1 MFSQNI
7 CSILGLD
14 YERQYG
20 FNYIGLMNPTAFTE
34 YSSFL
39 TQKSSFFE
47 NFNKTEN
54 NIISAKAA
62 KVL

>member
-14 YERQYG
+14 YQRQYG
-20 FNYIGLMNPTAFTE
+20 FNYIGLNPTAFTE

-39 TQKSSFFE
+39 T
-47 NFNKTEN
+47 
-54 NIISAKAA
+54 
-62 KVL
+62 